1 MDFVRAK
8 REVRGKA
15 CVLMGERELKPIR
28 LFSEKVSE
36 KRKAEKTKPSRS

>member
-15 CVLMGERELKPIR
+15 CVLMSERELKPIR
-28 LFSEKVSE
+28 IFSE